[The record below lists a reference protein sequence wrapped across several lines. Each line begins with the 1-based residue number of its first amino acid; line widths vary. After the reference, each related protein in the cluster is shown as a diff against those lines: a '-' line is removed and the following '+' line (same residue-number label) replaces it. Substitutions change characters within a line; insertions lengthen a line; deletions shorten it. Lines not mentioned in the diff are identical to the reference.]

1 MARESSR
8 DEIMPM
14 LLEKRKAPLLSRNHT
29 AFIRAN
35 TRLTAVPFVPEISL
49 YLAGEAM
56 ALWEKTE
63 ADLVAKDLP
72 PPFWAFAW
80 AGGQALARYI
90 LDHPHVVANQ
100 NVLDFASGS
109 GICAVAAA
117 KAGAAFVQAVD
128 IDPYAA
134 AAGVLNA
141 QANSVSVTGIQ
152 DDLVGL
158 PGPWTVILAGDISY
172 QKDMAG
178 RVHAWL
184 AEETRRGVTV
194 LIGDPGRA
202 YLPLETLRE
211 LADYDV
217 PVMPS
222 LEDADVKNT
231 RVFTVDSGA
240 A

>member
-1 MARESSR
+1 
-8 DEIMPM
+8 M
-14 LLEKRKAPLLSRNHT
+14 LLETRKAALLSRTH
-29 AFIRAN
+29 ADFIRAN
-35 TRLTAVPFVPEISL
+35 TRLMAVPFVPELRL
-49 YLAGEAM
+49 YLADEAT

-63 ADLVAKDLP
+63 EDLAAKDLP

-80 AGGQALARYI
+80 AGGQALARYV
-90 LDHPHVVANQ
+90 LDNPRVVANQ

-117 KAGAAFVQAVD
+117 KAGASFVQAVD
-128 IDPYAA
+128 IDPFAA
-134 AAGVLNA
+134 AAGILNA
-141 QANSVSVTGIQ
+141 EANGVSITGIQ

-172 QKDMAG
+172 QKDMAE
-178 RVHAWL
+178 RIHAWL
-184 AEETRRGVTV
+184 VTEARRGVKV

-202 YLPLETLRE
+202 YLPLRDLRK
-211 LADYDV
+211 LAEYDV

-222 LEDADVKNT
+222 LEDAEIKKT
-231 RVFTVDSGA
+231 RVFAVEPDA